1 MTYEVYY
8 KNTISADCW
17 KTTIYSVHW
26 WSLEQYRN
34 PRESNISG
42 KCICRIRRS
51 QGLGVIDNFGYNQL
65 KLFKTIQS
73 K

>member
-1 MTYEVYY
+1 MEEE
-8 KNTISADCW
+8 
-17 KTTIYSVHW
+17 